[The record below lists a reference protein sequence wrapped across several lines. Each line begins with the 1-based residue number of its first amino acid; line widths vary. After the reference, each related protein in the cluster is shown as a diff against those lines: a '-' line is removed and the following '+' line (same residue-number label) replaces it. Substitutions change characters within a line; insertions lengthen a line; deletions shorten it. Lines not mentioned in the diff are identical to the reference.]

1 MNIFSR
7 KNTLD
12 IVSPLI
18 KIIDQL
24 IKHQEDQLV
33 LADNAQIERD
43 AAEKRRQEAVA
54 ESITA
59 GDMADRLHKLLGL

>member
-1 MNIFSR
+1 MNIFPR

-12 IVSPLI
+12 IVAPLT
-18 KIIDQL
+18 KVIDQL

-33 LADNAQIERD
+33 IADNAQVERD

-59 GDMADRLHKLLGL
+59 SNMADRLYKMLGL